1 MEHSVIN
8 YLQLCFRLCL
18 MNTAALSPE
27 ASYTGVPDLRR
38 MATCESILRVKCFCQ
53 NMQQSLFHPEW
64 SLTGSTL
71 KSPHL
76 WSFPFHTYITA
87 QKLWLQRGAW
97 MFSKHSTVKHPLLV
111 TAYIRGISEHANN
124 SRCQSQN
131 TCHQHF
137 VEIMFAMDLLR
148 HARTVSVCIHR
159 GVFGCEGL
167 GGVQVEKFNHL
178 EVLLSGGQGGVGD
191 WQVDECITTDAVQVC
206 SG

>member
-1 MEHSVIN
+1 
-8 YLQLCFRLCL
+8 

-38 MATCESILRVKCFCQ
+38 MATCESIRRVKCFCQ

-71 KSPHL
+71 KSPHVCGR
-76 WSFPFHTYITA
+76 FCFTHT
-87 QKLWLQRGAW
+87 LQPKNCDCRGGLGAW
-97 MFSKHSTVKHPLLV
+97 MFNKHSTVKHPLLV
-111 TAYIRGISEHANN
+111 TAYLRGISEHTN

-131 TCHQHF
+131 TCHCCF
-137 VEIMFAMDLLR
+137 VEQIMFAMDLLR
-148 HARTVSVCIHR
+148 HARTVSVRIHR

-206 SG
+206 CG

>member
-1 MEHSVIN
+1 
-8 YLQLCFRLCL
+8 

-76 WSFPFHTYITA
+76 WSFSFHTYITA

-131 TCHQHF
+131 TCRCCF
-137 VEIMFAMDLLR
+137 VDYVCDGFAQTCQDRLNLYLQ
-148 HARTVSVCIHR
+148 
-159 GVFGCEGL
+159 GL

>member
-1 MEHSVIN
+1 
-8 YLQLCFRLCL
+8 

-76 WSFPFHTYITA
+76 WSFSFHTYITA

-131 TCHQHF
+131 TCRCCF
-137 VEIMFAMDLLR
+137 VDYVCDGFAQTCQDRLNLYLQGCFWMW
-148 HARTVSVCIHR
+148 
-159 GVFGCEGL
+159 GVRWS
-167 GGVQVEKFNHL
+167 
-178 EVLLSGGQGGVGD
+178 SGGEVQSPRGLVEWRPGWGGWLTGGWVHHYRRCAGL
-191 WQVDECITTDAVQVC
+191 
-206 SG
+206 